1 MVDGMVFP
9 YAVCMVQDQHY
20 YLRGVMEKYL
30 SWLRPD
36 TQPAPHDLALNCVS
50 VHRYPGC
57 QILSHQ
63 LFSGGAP
70 ARSGWSHFVKPS
82 TCRRI
87 LSADKICDTSERTPD
102 RNPEIRAANWDLT
115 WCQLD
120 AYDHMT
126 SCDWLVS
133 DIYRGIPPE
142 GRYAFFF

>member
-63 LFSGGAP
+63 LFSGG
-70 ARSGWSHFVKPS
+70 G
-82 TCRRI
+82 TC
-87 LSADKICDTSERTPD
+87 AK
-102 RNPEIRAANWDLT
+102 W
-115 WCQLD
+115 
-120 AYDHMT
+120 M
-126 SCDWLVS
+126 VS
-133 DIYRGIPPE
+133 LRETIHLQTDFIG
-142 GRYAFFF
+142 